1 MRKSWSLLN
10 ILLANT
16 ACSYSPRLHEGY
28 AEIDDETF
36 TLALRNLTLT
46 IEAGE
51 KVAVCG
57 RTGR

>member
-1 MRKSWSLLN
+1 MRKSRSLLN

-16 ACSYSPRLHEGY
+16 ACSYSPRLHEDY
-28 AEIDDETF
+28 AEKYDETF